1 MADREPIRPVAF
13 LGCAKELIEL
23 YQDTRDYF
31 DAAWYVRECYVPGG
45 WRGQRICLRI
55 GSANYAARVWV
66 NGQFVG
72 QHLGGHLPF
81 AFDVTDQV
89 TWDGPNTIAIQ
100 VEGTLTPTR
109 VPPGNVSRGGVG
121 GFMAGYPNTSFDFFP
136 YTGIQRPVI
145 LYAVPQ
151 TRIDDITVVTDI
163 DGGDGAVTVTV
174 VQTGS
179 TGMGKVILT
188 GENGSLDADLTFT
201 DGMAKATMT
210 VPDARLWCPDDPYL
224 YQLTVTL
231 V

>member
-1 MADREPIRPVAF
+1 M
-13 LGCAKELIEL
+13 
-23 YQDTRDYF
+23 
-31 DAAWYVRECYVPGG
+31 
-45 WRGQRICLRI
+45 
-55 GSANYAARVWV
+55 
-66 NGQFVG
+66 
-72 QHLGGHLPF
+72 
-81 AFDVTDQV
+81 
-89 TWDGPNTIAIQ
+89 
-100 VEGTLTPTR
+100 
-109 VPPGNVSRGGVG
+109 
-121 GFMAGYPNTSFDFFP
+121 
-136 YTGIQRPVI
+136 I